1 MRKKKKEEEE
11 KQKGR
16 RTKAKDPLTVTCA
29 TRYSKKVI
37 QAEGK

>member
-16 RTKAKDPLTVTCA
+16 RTKAKDPDSEHVLQDTPQ
-29 TRYSKKVI
+29 KVI